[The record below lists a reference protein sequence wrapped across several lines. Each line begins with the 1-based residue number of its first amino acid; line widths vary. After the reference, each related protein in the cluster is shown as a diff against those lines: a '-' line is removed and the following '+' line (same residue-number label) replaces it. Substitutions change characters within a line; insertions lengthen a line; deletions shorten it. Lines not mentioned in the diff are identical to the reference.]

1 MLNQFP
7 KLRLTP
13 FTTGIVAIFLFSL
26 VIRFWNLGQFNEL
39 VFDEVY
45 YAKFASDYWLGNEFF
60 PSHPPLSHYLI
71 ALAMGLGQI
80 FPVNPEQ
87 VNDLTGAVRST
98 WSYRWL
104 NALTGATIPLLLG
117 AIAYLLTQ
125 RRLVTLLTMGLVALD
140 GLFLVESRY
149 ALNNIYLIFFGLL
162 GQALVLWHLRQGKLW
177 QLILGGISLACAGSV
192 KWNGFAFLLGIYL
205 LWAIAWFNPF
215 FNQERAR
222 KQVNFPESVDSD
234 GQSNQDFLSRW
245 RIISPL
251 KFTVW
256 LVLMPVIT
264 YSLIWIPH
272 LLMNGEYAS
281 LAGFWRIQRETW
293 QYHRRVGNSPDIHPY
308 CSPWYSWLVMERP
321 IAYFYQKSGQ
331 FGLINDVHAMAN
343 PILLWFSTGAMGLL
357 LSTVAWQ
364 KISQFFFNQTNRI
377 NASLRGITLYIGV
390 NYAVNILP
398 WLGISRCTFF
408 YHYLPAYGFSIL
420 ALALILETLL
430 DSSRPSHSI
439 IAWTVLTLVAIAF
452 WYWLPVFLGLP
463 LTPRG
468 FALRMLFPSWI

>member
-26 VIRFWNLGQFNEL
+26 VIRFWNLGQFNQL

-45 YAKFASDYWLGNEFF
+45 YAKFASDYWLGNDFF

-71 ALAMGLGQI
+71 ALAMGLGQV

-104 NALTGATIPLLLG
+104 NALTGATIPLILG

-149 ALNNIYLIFFGLL
+149 ALNNIYLVFFGLL

-192 KWNGFAFLLGIYL
+192 KWNGFAFLLGVYL
-205 LWAIAWFNPF
+205 LWAIAWVKPF
-215 FNQERAR
+215 FNQGWAKGERQANSLQPLDR
-222 KQVNFPESVDSD
+222 D
-234 GQSNQDFLSRW
+234 GENNQGFLSRW
-245 RIISPL
+245 LIISPL
-251 KFTVW
+251 QFALW
-256 LVLMPVIT
+256 LVLVPAIT
-264 YSLIWIPH
+264 YSVIWIPH

-281 LAGFWRIQRETW
+281 LEGFWRIQRETW

-308 CSPWYSWLVMERP
+308 CSPWYSWLVMARP

-343 PILLWFSTGAMGLL
+343 PILLWFSTGAMALL
-357 LSTVAWQ
+357 TGTVIWQ
-364 KISQFFFNQTNRI
+364 KIRQFSSQTI
-377 NASLRGITLYIGV
+377 NAPLRGITLYIAV
-390 NYAVNILP
+390 NYAVNLLP

-408 YHYLPAYGFSIL
+408 YHYLPAYAFSIL

-430 DSSRPSHSI
+430 DSPRHSHNV